1 MRGVYNH
8 SPYIYFFIMPKNI
21 FILFIPLIFLVS
33 SCDNGI
39 QGSLNENQLPTTSLT
54 VNEINLPAG
63 KRLVSQ
69 VDISWW
75 GDDPDGYVVGYE
87 FLIGD
92 PASATDA
99 DWVFTEKTDSTFILP
114 IPEGSIDA
122 DVQFTVRAIDNDD
135 ARDTDPPSLTFPI
148 RNTKPG
154 IEFKFNETPSDTTYS
169 IMSFGFTPSD
179 PDGNANLNRVE
190 VALNDT
196 STASNWKELS
206 LDIDFITLKIDD
218 SSTNPTAK
226 ILVGRSAVDSDLEF
240 QTVNLD
246 GENTFYIRAI
256 DNAAAVSDVLTK
268 TWYVKKQTSRVL
280 FLNDYFGTEEKT
292 AEMGNMHLS
301 LLNQVGITKVD
312 YLDISDGEVRGGTR
326 VPLTSALPDR
336 SLADPTTNMI
346 LAQWDYIYW
355 ISDDL
360 DRNIGYALEL
370 TTKFFENGG
379 KMFINIPVEYL
390 ADRNPLFQFL
400 PFKAVEQAAYPE
412 GGRSPE
418 FIIDQC
424 TVVSNNDGVSP
435 PITLR
440 FKQNI
445 FPAFP
450 IIPFQE
456 SINLFDA
463 DFGLKLANPRENAPY
478 DGNSLIATM
487 NSDKNIIYFGIDFN
501 KFTTPNTPE
510 TSRNNRCKDSNGDL
524 LPPSDLK
531 ELVNFLTIETLGFQQ

>member
-1 MRGVYNH
+1 MLK
-8 SPYIYFFIMPKNI
+8 YIL
-21 FILFIPLIFLVS
+21 ILFIPLIFLVS

-39 QGSLNENQLPTTSLT
+39 QGSLNENQFPTTSLT
-54 VNEINLPAG
+54 VKEINLPSG
-63 KRLVSQ
+63 KRLTSQ

-87 FLIGD
+87 FYIGD
-92 PASATDA
+92 PASASNT
-99 DWVFTEKTDSTFILP
+99 DWVFTDKTDSTFILP

-122 DVQFTVRAIDNDD
+122 DVQFTVRSIDNDD

-148 RNTKPG
+148 RNTKP
-154 IEFKFNETPSDTTYS
+154 EVTFNFKQKPPDTTYS

-179 PDGNANLNRVE
+179 PDGDANLNRIE
-190 VALNDT
+190 IALNDT
-196 STASNWKELS
+196 SSASSWKELT
-206 LDIDFITLKIDD
+206 LNVDFITLKIDD
-218 SSTNPTAK
+218 SSPNATAK
-226 ILVGRSAVDSDLEF
+226 ILVGRSAIDSGLEF
-240 QTVNLD
+240 DSVHVNA
-246 GENTFYIRAI
+246 ENIFYIKAI
-256 DNAAAVSDVLTK
+256 DNAAAVSNIVSK
-268 TWYVKKQTSRVL
+268 KWYVKKQTSRIL
-280 FLNDYFGTEEKT
+280 FLNDYFGTKT
-292 AEMGNMHLS
+292 TEMGNMHLS
-301 LLNQVGITKVD
+301 LLNEAGITKVD

-336 SLADPTTNMI
+336 SIADPTTNMM

-370 TTKFFENGG
+370 TEKFFENGG

-390 ADRNPLFQFL
+390 ADRNSLFQFL
-400 PFKAVEQAAYPE
+400 PFKGVGQAEYPQE

-418 FIIDQC
+418 FIIDSCSEIQ
-424 TVVSNNDGVSP
+424 NYANVSP
-435 PITLR
+435 DISLR

-463 DFGLKLANPRENAPY
+463 DFGLKLANPRANAPY
-478 DGNSLIATM
+478 EGNSVLATM
-487 NSDKNIIYFGIDFN
+487 NPDKSIVYFGIDFN
-501 KFTTPNTPE
+501 NFTTPNTPE
-510 TSRNNRCKDSNGDL
+510 TSRNNPCKDSNGDL

-531 ELVNFLTIETLGFQQ
+531 ELVNFLTIETLGFEE